1 MYLVPGCSQATVAE
15 LSGLG
20 RDCIVHKAEPWFSA
34 VPLFSLL
41 YLCRKSLP
49 TLQFLLTSSSRLQS
63 CCVRMHAKSLQLCLT
78 LCDPMDRS
86 PPGSSVH
93 GILQAR
99 RVEWVAM
106 PASRGSSQ
114 PRDRTHISLC
124 FLHWQVGSLLL
135 GHMGSPPIQL
145 SPLHLAQGCQHQP
158 PASFLDRPHMPRSAC
173 VKYASFKEAL
183 QKSLWMVCSEFNSD
197 VPYNGRLSSGI
208 LSIST
213 TDIWDWIVLCG
224 GAILCIL
231 WVLF

>member
-20 RDCIVHKAEPWFSA
+20 RDCIVHKAEPWFC
-34 VPLFSLL
+34 V

-106 PASRGSSQ
+106 PSSRESSQ
-114 PRDRTHISLC
+114 PSDRTHISCVSCITGGFFTLS
-124 FLHWQVGSLLL
+124 HQ
-135 GHMGSPPIQL
+135 GSPPLPIQL
-145 SPLHLAQGCQHQP
+145 P
-158 PASFLDRPHMPRSAC
+158 
-173 VKYASFKEAL
+173 
-183 QKSLWMVCSEFNSD
+183 CSCHKRM
-197 VPYNGRLSSGI
+197 YITLRIKTRKLS
-208 LSIST
+208 
-213 TDIWDWIVLCG
+213 
-224 GAILCIL
+224 
-231 WVLF
+231 